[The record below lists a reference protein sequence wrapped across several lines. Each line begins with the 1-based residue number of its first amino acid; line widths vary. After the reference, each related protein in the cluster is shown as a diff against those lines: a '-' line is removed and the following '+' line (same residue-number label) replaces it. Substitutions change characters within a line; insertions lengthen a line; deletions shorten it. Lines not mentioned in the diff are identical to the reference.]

1 MVERNVE
8 LYFGDEF
15 GYFERYDYN
24 QVLVW
29 LAEGSV
35 VEARKPTPTK
45 KNADKY
51 CTVYKWIG
59 EKQQELR
66 DLSAEMPPSVTEGN
80 AEGSFIHRMIVK
92 AWRPSFTVVTA

>member
-1 MVERNVE
+1 MADKTAV
-8 LYFGDEF
+8 LYFGENF
-15 GYFERYDYN
+15 SYCETKYYD
-24 QVLVW
+24 QILVW

-35 VEARKPTPTK
+35 TEARMPTPTA
-45 KNADKY
+45 KNPEKY
-51 CTVYKWIG
+51 RTVYKWAG

-92 AWRPSFTVVTA
+92 AWQPVMVPA